1 MATNEDGHAIAA
13 RRAKDDPR
21 HDWSFSRHWD
31 GRRLRESRVS
41 RQQFTDTGHAHRIC
55 VCVCVCA
62 DSDRARENF
71 AASARR

>member
-1 MATNEDGHAIAA
+1 MATNEDGHAIAT

-31 GRRLRESRVS
+31 GRRLWESRVS
-41 RQQFTDTGHAHRIC
+41 RQQFTDTVHARRINI
-55 VCVCVCA
+55 CA

-71 AASARR
+71 TASARR